1 MVKEREEWGGG
12 GGGRRSLVGR
22 EFFMYFLKRARSRR

>member
-1 MVKEREEWGGG
+1 MVKEREERGG